1 MLSNT
6 IDHLA
11 QALLLTCILNELTFV
26 PAHFVFQQ
34 NSSYL
39 KWVCFRNVLSGLCL
53 HGGFIFHWSQW
64 STVPIDTYLNTQFF
78 LSSGFCTRMCIAR
91 STREKKSLKLD
102 IPQPFVKE
110 NFAWNKHYAK
120 WRTVWAC
127 FLDSH
132 VKKLLEAAQKLASFF
147 WFCFLEFFFV
157 IFF

>member
-1 MLSNT
+1 MPMLSNI

-11 QALLLTCILNELTFV
+11 QAILLTCILNELTFV
-26 PAHFVFQQ
+26 PAHFVFWQ

-39 KWVCFRNVLSGLCL
+39 KWVCFRNALSGLCL

-64 STVPIDTYLNTQFF
+64 STIPIDTHLNIQF
-78 LSSGFCTRMCIAR
+78 LSSGFCSRMCIAR
-91 STREKKSLKLD
+91 STREKKCLKLD
-102 IPQPFVKE
+102 ISQPFVKE

-132 VKKLLEAAQKLASFF
+132 AKKLLEAAQKLARFF
-147 WFCFLEFFFV
+147 FFFFV
-157 IFF
+157 ILF